1 MRAMY
6 LQIFGQLTKQ
16 LAQMDT
22 WLATAAAHAEAKGF
36 DVDVLV
42 TQRLAPDQF
51 ALGRQVQIACDT
63 ARLGASRITGKETAS
78 EPDEETTIAE
88 LRARIA
94 STLEGLQTLS
104 EGDFGDAASRTV
116 TQPRW
121 KGQVMDTHDYLL
133 EHVRRAS
140 TSTPPTSTDPP
151 TQRRRRRQ
159 AGLSWDAQ
167 QARPRLTPDDRGR
180 EEAVPSQGRPR

>member
-133 EHVRRAS
+133 EHVMPNFYFHAAHVYAILRHNGVGVGKRDYLGTLS
-140 TSTPPTSTDPP
+140 KRDP
-151 TQRRRRRQ
+151 
-159 AGLSWDAQ
+159 A
-167 QARPRLTPDDRGR
+167 
-180 EEAVPSQGRPR
+180 

>member
-1 MRAMY
+1 MY

-133 EHVRRAS
+133 EHVMPNFYFHAAHVYAILRHNGVGVGKRDYLGTLS
-140 TSTPPTSTDPP
+140 KRDP
-151 TQRRRRRQ
+151 
-159 AGLSWDAQ
+159 A
-167 QARPRLTPDDRGR
+167 
-180 EEAVPSQGRPR
+180 